1 MARKIIIYI
10 ASSLNNKI
18 ATKDGS
24 VEWLESIP
32 HKEGE
37 DYGYQKF
44 YETVDTTIMGYSTY
58 AQVKGW
64 GIEWPYKDKNNY
76 VVTRSADR
84 QADEFVEFVSEN
96 PVEFFKDL
104 KHQAGKDIWLVGGGQ
119 LNTLFLKAGLVDE
132 IILHIMPILLDG
144 GIDMFVDNPEL
155 KALDLISSKSY
166 DSGVM
171 ELRYKLKS

>member
-10 ASSLNNKI
+10 ATSLNNKI
-18 ATKDGS
+18 AAKDGS

-58 AQVKGW
+58 DQVKGW
-64 GIEWPYKDKNNY
+64 GIEWPYKDKKNY

-84 QADEFVEFVSEN
+84 QADEFVEFVSER
-96 PVEFFKDL
+96 PVDFFKDL
-104 KHQAGKDIWLVGGGQ
+104 KQLEGKDIWLVGGGQ
-119 LNTLFLKAGLVDE
+119 LNTLFLNAGLVDE
-132 IILHIMPILLDG
+132 LIVHVMPILLNG
-144 GIDMFVDNPEL
+144 GIDMFVGNSDQ
-155 KALDLISSKSY
+155 KALILISAKSY
-166 DSGVM
+166 DSGVV
-171 ELRYKLKS
+171 ELRYKAKT